1 MISNRYTLENTDA
14 VISPALIYYRDLIIQ
29 NTKRAI
35 QIAGSAERLWPHVK
49 THKSADMTLLLMSMG
64 IHRFKCATIAEAE
77 MLADCQ
83 VPHILMAY
91 PLIGPNVQRFLT
103 LIERYPDSHFY
114 AIGDDVKVL
123 LVLSDAAVA
132 KRLVV
137 DTLLDI
143 NLGMNRSGIAT
154 EKALSTYVECS
165 NMPGLSMCGL
175 HCYDGHNN
183 DKDPVV
189 RCARVEKALEAVN
202 TLVLE
207 IDKLGL
213 PCLIRIMGGTPSFPC
228 HAVHP
233 DVFLSPGTCF
243 ITDYGYMSKLSDLP
257 FVPAAALLTRV
268 ISHPEKGF
276 FTLDL
281 GHKGIAADP
290 AGIRGVIVNLEEADT
305 VLHSEEHWVWR
316 MREGFEHLAPPIGST
331 LYVIPTH
338 ICPTSALYP
347 AALVAE
353 EGKLCGEWH
362 ITARNRKLTI

>member
-1 MISNRYTLENTDA
+1 MISNQYSLQNTEA
-14 VISPALIYYRDLIIQ
+14 VISPALIYYRDLIIE
-29 NTKRAI
+29 NTKQAI

-77 MLADCQ
+77 MLADCHAA
-83 VPHILMAY
+83 HILIAY

-103 LIERYPDSHFY
+103 LIQRYPESHFY
-114 AIGDDVKVL
+114 AIGDDAL
-123 LVLSDAAVA
+123 ILQILSDAAVA
-132 KRLVV
+132 KELVV

-143 NLGMNRSGIAT
+143 NMGMNRSGIPT
-154 EKALSTYVECS
+154 EKALAIYAKCA
-165 NMPGLSMCGL
+165 NMPGLSMLGL

-189 RCARVEKALEAVN
+189 RCAHVEKALEAVN

-207 IDKLGL
+207 IGKLGL
-213 PCLIRIMGGTPSFPC
+213 PCPIRIMGGTPSFTC

-290 AGIRGVIVNLEEADT
+290 AGIRGVIVNLEEADPI
-305 VLHSEEHWVWR
+305 LQSEEHWVWR
-316 MREGFEHLAPPIGST
+316 MRDGLEHLIPPIGST
-331 LYVIPTH
+331 LYVIPAH

-347 AALVAE
+347 TALVAE
-353 EGKLCGEWH
+353 NGKLVGEWQ